1 MDRLLTLSCTKE
13 KVMVFTMKTK
23 EHVDPNLLRPGSSL
37 WGRIHNEMTLSF
49 DICST
54 RKHLKEYDGS
64 LREFMERFVVVLVQI

>member
-1 MDRLLTLSCTKE
+1 MLKEYTYWKKRIDFFLQLILEELGLLFS
-13 KVMVFTMKTK
+13 
-23 EHVDPNLLRPGSSL
+23 HPGSSL